1 MRLLVSAD
9 AGSAQTYPTQRVT
22 VAPPFSRLTHSQ
34 GRSHSGAEAMI
45 EWRCF
50 DLEAQLY
57 GGALAPKRGRILVP
71 QSPGLGI
78 EPDPNVIRAYL
89 RV

>member
-1 MRLLVSAD
+1 LGE
-9 AGSAQTYPTQRVT
+9 AGET
-22 VAPPFSRLTHSQ
+22 VDT
-34 GRSHSGAEAMI
+34 MI

-57 GGALAPKRGRILVP
+57 GGALSTEGGRVSVP
-71 QSPGLGI
+71 QSHGIGFALDPG
-78 EPDPNVIRAYL
+78 VIRAYL